1 MSPPGRPKG
10 EFRSAQH
17 EGTPVSGADGLDFQ
31 RLPSMPADKAAELFH
46 QLGLI
51 TQRLQHALGQI
62 DALPQLQ
69 QSALG
74 LPGAR
79 NRLDEVA
86 AKNFQA
92 ADKVLTAVEQAKQER
107 ERIRAAAVRLLQSE
121 ADRHAVRDDVTQI
134 EAAAARIDAHL
145 TDIMVAQDF
154 HDLSGQ
160 MLAQVAALA
169 IELEAGLVQLLQ
181 GCEPLAPAPAE
192 SSAGLARSQREVDEL
207 LASHGV

>member
-1 MSPPGRPKG
+1 MSAPGRPKR
-10 EFRSAQH
+10 EYRKAQPD
-17 EGTPVSGADGLDFQ
+17 GTAVSPTGV
-31 RLPSMPADKAAELFH
+31 PSMPADKTAELFH

-62 DALPQLQ
+62 DALPRLQ
-69 QSALG
+69 HSVLG
-74 LPGAR
+74 LPAAR
-79 NRLDEVA
+79 GRLDEVA
-86 AKNFQA
+86 AKSFRA

-107 ERIRAAAVRLLQSE
+107 ERIRAAAARLLQP
-121 ADRHAVRDDVTQI
+121 AGDRQAVRDEVVQI

-169 IELEAGLVQLLQ
+169 IELEAGLVLLLQ
-181 GCEPLAPAPAE
+181 GCEPLAPAPCGNPA
-192 SSAGLARSQREVDEL
+192 ALARSQREVDEL

>member
-1 MSPPGRPKG
+1 MSAPGRPEGEFRKAQPEGSPVSPPG
-10 EFRSAQH
+10 
-17 EGTPVSGADGLDFQ
+17 V
-31 RLPSMPADKAAELFH
+31 PSMPADKAAELFH

-62 DALPQLQ
+62 DALPRLQ
-69 QSALG
+69 HSAQG

-79 NRLDEVA
+79 GRLNEVA
-86 AKNFQA
+86 AKSFQA
-92 ADKVLTAVEQAKQER
+92 ADRVLTAVEQAKQER
-107 ERIRAAAVRLLQSE
+107 GHIRAAAARLVQAQGE
-121 ADRHAVRDDVTQI
+121 RQAVRDDVAQI

-169 IELEAGLVQLLQ
+169 IELEAGLVLLLQ
-181 GCEPLAPAPAE
+181 GCEPLAPAPAD
-192 SSAGLARSQREVDEL
+192 SPVALARSQREVDEL